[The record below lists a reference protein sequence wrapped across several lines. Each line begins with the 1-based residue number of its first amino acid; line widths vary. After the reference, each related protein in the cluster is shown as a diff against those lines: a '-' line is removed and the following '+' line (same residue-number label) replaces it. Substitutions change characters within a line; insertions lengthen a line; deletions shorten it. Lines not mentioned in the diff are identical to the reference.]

1 VIPPHI
7 NLKVMMRI
15 VILRNPK
22 YIKRGKKYSQIR
34 VKMRRVKMA
43 VMGVEGHHLLYL
55 LLHLIKMER
64 VRVQIAKKKLID
76 SQMAKKRQIHQ
87 VQRLLQLKQI
97 DPSIFK

>member
-7 NLKVMMRI
+7 DSRVMITI

-22 YIKRGKKYSQIR
+22 YLKRGKKFSPITL
-34 VKMRRVKMA
+34 KMSKIKMV

-87 VQRLLQLKQI
+87 VQ
-97 DPSIFK
+97 